1 MSNANEERWL
11 AGLERKGNI
20 NLLVLLEGMD
30 THDADAGVPGI
41 VSELPHPPRDFVE
54 AWLSAHEDAAPRKN
68 LQIILWRLIAIVI
81 AVAGVA
87 GAVIAGWP
95 TN

>member
-41 VSELPHPPRDFVE
+41 VSEPPHPPRDFVE
-54 AWLSAHEDAAPRKN
+54 AWLENEGATRGNSRVS
-68 LQIILWRLIAIVI
+68 LLRIIAIAI
-81 AVAGVA
+81 AAAGVA
-87 GAVIAGWP
+87 GAVITAWP
-95 TN
+95 RN